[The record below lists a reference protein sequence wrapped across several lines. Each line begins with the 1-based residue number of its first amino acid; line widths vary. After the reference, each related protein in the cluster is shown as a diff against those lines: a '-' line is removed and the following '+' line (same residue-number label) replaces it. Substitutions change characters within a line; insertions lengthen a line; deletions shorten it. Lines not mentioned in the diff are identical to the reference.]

1 MRAVSTYLVLIL
13 SRLASLVASLFM
25 ALAINAF
32 VSKDA
37 GGAIQD
43 IAIFSALTLVP
54 KLFKEMQLLIYL
66 KVKQTAYIELAIL
79 TYVQVQSFSGNRD
92 FALHFE
98 LAGLSYIA
106 FSSLVVYSYLTI
118 KFTLSRKKYREASM
132 RPDNEYHDKATD
144 ALLNYV
150 RPLSILEMTLRN

>member
-79 TYVQVQSFSGNRD
+79 TYVQVQSFSYDWHMQKKLGDVLPSMDRGVESFNSVV
-92 FALHFE
+92 
-98 LAGLSYIA
+98 SYV
-106 FSSLVVYSYLTI
+106 FL
-118 KFTLSRKKYREASM
+118 
-132 RPDNEYHDKATD
+132 PDPD
-144 ALLNYV
+144 V
-150 RPLSILEMTLRN
+150 W